1 VNIWSMIPSYLGIL
15 ALVFTG
21 VNYLRDRKERRTAQA
36 NKVAAWVQRSTSN
49 DEPHTL
55 FVKNANDLPCT
66 NLCVWW
72 TEGYKNPKALRLSKT
87 FGADTD
93 RRRKPRY
100 IHAIGPCETVI
111 VHSTSEP
118 LALRTL
124 EFRDAAG
131 RLWVRRAGQL
141 TELTRPS
148 LKTRFRTWRRN
159 RFAKRRIKAMERRGD
174 DPVEVSEIMEAS
186 DG

>member
-1 VNIWSMIPSYLGIL
+1 MSIWSMIPSYLGIL
-15 ALVFTG
+15 ALVFIG
-21 VNYLRDRKERRTAQA
+21 VNFFRDRKERRTVHA
-36 NKVAAWVQRSTSN
+36 NKVAAWVQCSTSD

-55 FVKNANDLPCT
+55 VVKNANDLPCT

-72 TEGYKNPKALRLSKT
+72 TEGYKNPKAIHLSKT

-93 RRRKPRY
+93 RRKKPRY
-100 IHAIGPCETVI
+100 IHAIGPGETVI

-118 LALRTL
+118 LAVRTL

-131 RLWVRRAGQL
+131 RLWVRRAEQL

-148 LKTRFRTWRRN
+148 LRARYRNWRRN
-159 RFAKRRIKAMERRGD
+159 RLTKRRIKAMERRGD
-174 DPVEVSEIMEAS
+174 DPVEVSEIAEES

>member
-1 VNIWSMIPSYLGIL
+1 MIPSYLGIL

-21 VNYLRDRKERRTAQA
+21 VNFFRDRKERRTAQA
-36 NKVAAWVQRSTSN
+36 NKVAAWVQRSTS
-49 DEPHTL
+49 DDKPHTL
-55 FVKNANDLPCT
+55 VLKNANDLPCT

-72 TEGYKNPKALRLSKT
+72 TEGYKNPEALRTSKT

-93 RRRKPRY
+93 RSRKPRY
-100 IHAIGPCETVI
+100 IHAVGPGETVI
-111 VHSTSEP
+111 VHSTSQP
-118 LALRTL
+118 LAVRTL

-148 LKTRFRTWRRN
+148 LKARFRSWRRN
-159 RFAKRRIKAMERRGD
+159 RLAKRRMKAMERRGD
-174 DPVEVSEIMEAS
+174 DAVEVSEAIEEG